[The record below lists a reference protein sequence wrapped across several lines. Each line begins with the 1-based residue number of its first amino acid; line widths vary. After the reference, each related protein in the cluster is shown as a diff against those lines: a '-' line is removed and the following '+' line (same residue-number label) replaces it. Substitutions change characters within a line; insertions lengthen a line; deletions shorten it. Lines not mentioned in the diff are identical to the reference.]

1 MNRYADRIDAETW
14 RFIDRSNAFYPPE
27 AAGWSLRKNRDAY
40 DAMCRAFDAGIPPGV
55 SVDDFDM
62 EGQGGPLPARRYRR
76 SDADGA
82 AAILY
87 LHGGGFVLGGLE
99 SHDSICAELCVG
111 TGYDLVA
118 VDYRLSP
125 EHRHPATLE
134 DALTAFDWVSAAAGR
149 PVILVGDSA
158 GGTLA
163 AAICHATRG
172 RKMRPAGQVLIY
184 PALSGTSGGSSYAEH
199 ADAPMLTSADV
210 DIFRGIR
217 TDGAQHAMDATL
229 WPLADPDFSGLPP
242 TCIVAAEI
250 DPLASDAEAYCSRVA
265 GAGGKAAWVVE
276 EGLVH
281 GYLRGRHS
289 VARAARSFV
298 RIVDAVA
305 RLGRGDWPGN
315 WPSNESGGW
324 SVACRGA

>member
-1 MNRYADRIDAETW
+1 MKRYADRIDAETW

-27 AAGWSLRKNRDAY
+27 AAGWSLQKNREAY
-40 DAMCRAFDAGIPPGV
+40 DAMCRAFDAGIPLGV
-55 SVDDFDM
+55 STDDFST
-62 EGQGGPLPARRYRR
+62 EGQGGPLPMRRYRR
-76 SDADGA
+76 ADPDGS

-99 SHDSICAELCVG
+99 SHNSICADLCAG
-111 TGYDLVA
+111 TGYDLVS

-125 EHRHPATLE
+125 EHRHPAALE
-134 DALTAFDWVSAAAGR
+134 DALAAFELVSAESGR
-149 PVILVGDSA
+149 PVVLVGDSA

-172 RKMRPAGQVLIY
+172 RHVRPAGQMLIY
-184 PALSGTSGGSSYAEH
+184 PALSGTSDGGASYAEH

-210 DIFRGIR
+210 EIFRGIR
-217 TDGAQHAMDATL
+217 TGGAQHATDATL
-229 WPLADPDFSGLPP
+229 WPLADTDFSGLPP

-250 DPLASDAEAYCSRVA
+250 DPLASDAETYCRRVA
-265 GAGGKAAWVVE
+265 DAGGKASWVVE

-289 VARAARSFV
+289 VARATRSFA
-298 RIVDAVA
+298 RIIDAIP
-305 RLGRGDWPGN
+305 RLGRCDCPHDDAD
-315 WPSNESGGW
+315 GW
-324 SVACRGA
+324 NVASCGV

>member
-1 MNRYADRIDAETW
+1 MRRYADRIDAQTW
-14 RFIDRSNAFYPPE
+14 RFIDRSNAFYSPE
-27 AAGWSLRKNRDAY
+27 AAGWSLQKNRDAY
-40 DAMCRAFDAGIPPGV
+40 DAMCRAFDAGIPSGV
-55 SVDDFDM
+55 STDDFSM
-62 EGQGGPLPARRYRR
+62 AGQGGPLPVRRYRR
-76 SDADGA
+76 DDADGS

-99 SHDSICAELCVG
+99 SHDSICAELCAG
-111 TGYDLVA
+111 TGYDLVS

-125 EHRHPATLE
+125 EHQHPAALE
-134 DALTAFDWVSAAAGR
+134 DAMTVFGWIATETGR

-163 AAICHATRG
+163 AAVCHATRG
-172 RKMRPAGQVLIY
+172 RQVRPAGQMLIY
-184 PALSGTSGGSSYAEH
+184 PALSGTSDGGMSYAEH

-210 DIFRGIR
+210 EIFRGIR
-217 TDGAQHAMDATL
+217 SGGAQHATDATL

-250 DPLASDAEAYCSRVA
+250 DPLASDAEAYCRRVTDA
-265 GAGGKAAWVVE
+265 RGEASWIVE

-289 VARAARSFV
+289 VARARRSFA
-298 RIVDAVA
+298 RIVDAVT
-305 RLGRGDWPGN
+305 RLGRGDWPHD
-315 WPSNESGGW
+315 EVDGW
-324 SVACRGA
+324 SIAGRGA